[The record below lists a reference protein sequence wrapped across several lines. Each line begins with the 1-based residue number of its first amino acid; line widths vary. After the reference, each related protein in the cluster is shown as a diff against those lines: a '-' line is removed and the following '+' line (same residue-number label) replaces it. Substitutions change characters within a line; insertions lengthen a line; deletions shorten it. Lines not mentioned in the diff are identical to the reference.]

1 MTFVYTTISY
11 SCYTSLTLQL
21 QYSCYLISCYRAQKV
36 VHVLGEWSD
45 ESIKVLAPT
54 RQPLWPRKTQMFPLC
69 EISFPFKSNFQL
81 KLHLWSNLISKF
93 SATFLSLT
101 GGWLWW
107 DKDSALCSS
116 FTRFLLKPK
125 CKESCGS
132 LHSCFTRVSI
142 TQNLKLFIQNSFTLF
157 LRTQYRIH
165 CWRGFE
171 D

>member
-1 MTFVYTTISY
+1 MWQFAFVLYQSINHSKFETCSY
-11 SCYTSLTLQL
+11 NTAAT
-21 QYSCYLISCYRAQKV
+21 LISCYRAQKV

-54 RQPLWPRKTQMFPLC
+54 RQPLWPRKTQMFPYVKLAFLL
-69 EISFPFKSNFQL
+69 SQNFQL

-142 TQNLKLFIQNSFTLF
+142 TQNLKLAVTIQL
-157 LRTQYRIH
+157 LL
-165 CWRGFE
+165 
-171 D
+171 